1 MVKRKLELRR
11 RELDEVVVSKY
22 NKKLLMILIFGILSP
37 IIILPV
43 SFYFLLED
51 KWLESTFF
59 LFNYILPFLFIS
71 PIIFLYPYKKIGIT
85 DKGLWVRRLIFPFIT
100 RYYDFEDFDNAYNV
114 EEVTNG
120 RGGEQRHKAYWL
132 TKDERLVVRIGS
144 YMYSNYEDIKK
155 AIKVNNTDFE
165 LEFEDF
171 ELYKRLLFKKE
182 I

>member
-100 RYYDFEDFDNAYNV
+100 RYYDFEDFDNAYNMV
-114 EEVTNG
+114 EVINC
-120 RGGEQRHKAYWL
+120 RGENRHKAFWL
-132 TKDERLVVRIGS
+132 TKDERLVVRIVS